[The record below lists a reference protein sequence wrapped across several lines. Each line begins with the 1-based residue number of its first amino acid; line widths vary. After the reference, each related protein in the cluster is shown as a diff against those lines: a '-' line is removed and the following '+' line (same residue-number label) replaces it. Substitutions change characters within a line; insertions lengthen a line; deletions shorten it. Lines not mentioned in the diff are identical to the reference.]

1 MTDTAGPAAAPAAGA
16 APDTAT
22 GPAAGAAPD
31 TAPAPAADTAAGTAA
46 DGPPRIAPTT
56 RVLLHDLAVRRDR
69 DEWIVGRM
77 TTRTFV
83 ALPAAGARAVELLG
97 AGLSVGRTEETL
109 RAETGEEF
117 DIADFVGD
125 LAALGFVARIGDHAV
140 PDAEPPRASL
150 PWLRPRHVRL
160 ALHPVLPLLVGAL
173 LAAAVVVLV
182 RRPYL
187 LPGYRDLLWSRH
199 GSVVLLSGA
208 AAGWTLLLAHEL
220 AHLVTA
226 RAAGV
231 PGKMRLGTRLQFLVM
246 QTDISGIELA
256 PRRHRLTAY
265 LAGIAL
271 NLSVASSLVLALA
284 LTETGTTVHR
294 LLAAAL
300 LLALLPLPFQCM
312 VFTRTDLYFVL
323 QDLTGCRDLYGDG
336 LAYARYRARRS
347 VRNVRTGRTGR
358 RGVRAGGRD
367 QDPSARL
374 PAHERRAVRLY
385 SVVLV
390 VGTAACLTF
399 MAAVTLP
406 VDVALLVRAVRGL
419 GPGHGLAGNADAVT
433 VLVVLGGVNVLWLVT
448 WWRNRRSRRSRRSHR
463 SAGAT

>member
-1 MTDTAGPAAAPAAGA
+1 MTDTAGPAADASE
-16 APDTAT
+16 
-22 GPAAGAAPD
+22 
-31 TAPAPAADTAAGTAA
+31 ADTAADASEADTAADTEADAVGADAAVSTAA
-46 DGPPRIAPTT
+46 DGPPRITPTT

-97 AGLSVGRTEETL
+97 AGLSVGRTEESL

-140 PDAEPPRASL
+140 PDADPPRASL

-160 ALHPVLPLLVGAL
+160 ALHPVIPLLVGAL
-173 LAAAVVVLV
+173 LAAAAVVLV
-182 RRPYL
+182 RRPDL

-256 PRRHRLTAY
+256 SRRHRLTAY

-271 NLSVASSLVLALA
+271 NLSVASSLVLILA
-284 LTETGTTVHR
+284 LTEPGTTAHR

-347 VRNVRTGRTGR
+347 VRSVRSMRTVRTVR
-358 RGVRAGGRD
+358 RGVGAGDRD
-367 QDPSARL
+367 DDPSARL

-448 WWRNRRSRRSRRSHR
+448 WWRNRRPRRSA
-463 SAGAT
+463 SAT

>member
-1 MTDTAGPAAAPAAGA
+1 MTDTAGPAADASEAGTSTSTGTDIDAAA
-16 APDTAT
+16 V
-22 GPAAGAAPD
+22 
-31 TAPAPAADTAAGTAA
+31 GTAA
-46 DGPPRIAPTT
+46 DGPPRITPTT

-77 TTRTFV
+77 ATRTFV

-97 AGLSVGRTEETL
+97 AGLSVGRTEESL

-160 ALHPVLPLLVGAL
+160 ALHPVLPLLVAAL

-182 RRPYL
+182 RRPDL

-284 LTETGTTVHR
+284 PTEPGTTAHR

-347 VRNVRTGRTGR
+347 VRTVRTAR
-358 RGVRAGGRD
+358 RGVRAGDRD
-367 QDPSARL
+367 DDPSARL

-406 VDVALLVRAVRGL
+406 VDIALLVRAVRGL

-448 WWRNRRSRRSRRSHR
+448 WWRNRRSRRS
-463 SAGAT
+463 AGAT

>member
-1 MTDTAGPAAAPAAGA
+1 MTDT
-16 APDTAT
+16 TA
-22 GPAAGAAPD
+22 D
-31 TAPAPAADTAAGTAA
+31 D
-46 DGPPRIAPTT
+46 PPRIGPTT
-56 RVLLHDLAVRRDR
+56 RVVLHDLAVRPDR

-77 TTRTFV
+77 ATRTFV
-83 ALPAAGARAVELLG
+83 ALPAAGARAVELLREG
-97 AGLSVGRTEETL
+97 RSVTRTEETL

-125 LAALGFVARIGDHAV
+125 LTALGFVARIGDRPV
-140 PDAEPPRASL
+140 PDVEPPRASL

-173 LAAAVVVLV
+173 LAAALVVLV
-182 RRPYL
+182 RRPDL
-187 LPGYRDLLWSRH
+187 VPGYRDLLWSRH

-208 AAGWTLLLAHEL
+208 AAGWALLLAHEL

-271 NLSVASSLVLALA
+271 NLSVASSLVLVLA
-284 LTETGTTVHR
+284 ATETGTTAHR

-336 LAYARYRARRS
+336 LAYARYRFRRA
-347 VRNVRTGRTGR
+347 VRPVR
-358 RGVRAGGRD
+358 RGPRTEAARD
-367 QDPSARL
+367 DPSSRL
-374 PAHERRAVRLY
+374 PAHERRAVRIY

-406 VDVALLVRAVRGL
+406 VDLALLARAVRGL
-419 GPGHGLAGNADAVT
+419 GPEHGLAGNADAVT

-448 WWRNRRSRRSRRSHR
+448 WWRNRRSRRSA
-463 SAGAT
+463 SAG

>member
-1 MTDTAGPAAAPAAGA
+1 MTN
-16 APDTAT
+16 
-22 GPAAGAAPD
+22 
-31 TAPAPAADTAAGTAA
+31 TAA
-46 DGPPRIAPTT
+46 DVPPRIGPTT
-56 RVLLHDLAVRRDR
+56 RVVLHDLAVRPDR

-77 TTRTFV
+77 ATRTFV
-83 ALPAAGARAVELLG
+83 ALPAAGARAVELLR
-97 AGLSVGRTEETL
+97 AGRSVARTEETL

-125 LAALGFVARIGDHAV
+125 LAALGFVARIGDRPV

-173 LAAAVVVLV
+173 LAAALAVLV
-182 RRPYL
+182 CRPDL

-208 AAGWTLLLAHEL
+208 AAGWALLLAHEL

-271 NLSVASSLVLALA
+271 NLSVASSLVLVLA
-284 LTETGTTVHR
+284 ATETGTTAHR

-336 LAYARYRARRS
+336 LAYARYRFRRAVRPVWRGPRTEAARE
-347 VRNVRTGRTGR
+347 
-358 RGVRAGGRD
+358 
-367 QDPSARL
+367 DPSTRL
-374 PAHERRAVRLY
+374 PAHERRAVRIY

-406 VDVALLVRAVRGL
+406 VDLALLVRAVRGL
-419 GPGHGLAGNADAVT
+419 GPEHGLAGNADAVT

-448 WWRNRRSRRSRRSHR
+448 WWRNRRSRRSA
-463 SAGAT
+463 SAG

>member
-1 MTDTAGPAAAPAAGA
+1 MTDTAGPAADASE
-16 APDTAT
+16 
-22 GPAAGAAPD
+22 
-31 TAPAPAADTAAGTAA
+31 ADTEADTEADAVGADAAVTTAA
-46 DGPPRIAPTT
+46 DGPPRITPTT

-97 AGLSVGRTEETL
+97 AGLSVGRTEESL

-160 ALHPVLPLLVGAL
+160 ALHPVIPLLVGAL
-173 LAAAVVVLV
+173 LAAAAVVLV
-182 RRPYL
+182 RRPDL

-271 NLSVASSLVLALA
+271 NLSVASSLVLVLA
-284 LTETGTTVHR
+284 LTETGTTAHR

-347 VRNVRTGRTGR
+347 VRSVRSVSSMRTVR
-358 RGVRAGGRD
+358 RGVGAGDRD
-367 QDPSARL
+367 DDPSARL

-448 WWRNRRSRRSRRSHR
+448 WWRNRRPRR

>member
-1 MTDTAGPAAAPAAGA
+1 MTDTAGPAADASEAGTSTSTGTDIDAAA
-16 APDTAT
+16 V
-22 GPAAGAAPD
+22 
-31 TAPAPAADTAAGTAA
+31 GTAA
-46 DGPPRIAPTT
+46 DGPPRITPTT

-77 TTRTFV
+77 ATRTFV

-97 AGLSVGRTEETL
+97 AGLSVGRTEESL

-182 RRPYL
+182 RRPDL

-284 LTETGTTVHR
+284 PTEPGTTAHR

-347 VRNVRTGRTGR
+347 VRTVRTAR
-358 RGVRAGGRD
+358 RGVRAGDRD
-367 QDPSARL
+367 DDPSARL

-406 VDVALLVRAVRGL
+406 VDIALLVRAVRGL

-448 WWRNRRSRRSRRSHR
+448 WWRNRRSRRS
-463 SAGAT
+463 AGAT

>member
-1 MTDTAGPAAAPAAGA
+1 MTDTAAE
-16 APDTAT
+16 D
-22 GPAAGAAPD
+22 
-31 TAPAPAADTAAGTAA
+31 
-46 DGPPRIAPTT
+46 PPRIGPTT
-56 RVLLHDLAVRRDR
+56 HVLLHDLAVRQDR

-77 TTRTFV
+77 ATRTFV

-97 AGLSVGRTEETL
+97 AGLSVGCTEESL

-125 LAALGFVARIGDHAV
+125 LAALGFVARIGDRPV

-160 ALHPVLPLLVGAL
+160 ALHPVLPLLVAVL
-173 LAAAVVVLV
+173 LAAAAVVLV
-182 RRPYL
+182 RRPDL

-231 PGKMRLGTRLQFLVM
+231 PGRMRLGTRLQFLVM

-271 NLSVASSLVLALA
+271 NLSVASVLLLVLAA
-284 LTETGTTVHR
+284 TETGTTAHR

-336 LAYARYRARRS
+336 LAYARYRFRRS
-347 VRNVRTGRTGR
+347 VRWI
-358 RGVRAGGRD
+358 RGVRSVRSARD
-367 QDPSARL
+367 DGPDPSARL
-374 PAHERRAVRLY
+374 PAHERRAVRVY

-406 VDVALLVRAVRGL
+406 VDIALLARAVRGL
-419 GPGHGLAGNADAVT
+419 GPGHGLADNADAVA

-448 WWRNRRSRRSRRSHR
+448 WWRNRRSRRSAR
-463 SAGAT
+463 AT

>member
-1 MTDTAGPAAAPAAGA
+1 MTDTADTAAEVADVADAADAADAAG
-16 APDTAT
+16 T
-22 GPAAGAAPD
+22 
-31 TAPAPAADTAAGTAA
+31 ADTAAATAPA
-46 DGPPRIAPTT
+46 TTDGPPPITPTT

-77 TTRTFV
+77 ATRTFV
-83 ALPAAGARAVELLG
+83 ALPAAGARAVELLRE
-97 AGLSVGRTEETL
+97 GLSVGRTEEAL

-117 DIADFVGD
+117 DIADFARD
-125 LAALGFVARIGDHAV
+125 LAALGFVARIGDRPV

-182 RRPYL
+182 RRPDL

-199 GSVVLLSGA
+199 GSVVLLTGA

-271 NLSVASSLVLALA
+271 NLSVAASLVLALA
-284 LTETGTTVHR
+284 LTETGTTAYR
-294 LLAAAL
+294 LLAAGL

-347 VRNVRTGRTGR
+347 VRALRTVR
-358 RGVRAGGRD
+358 RGGHARGGD
-367 QDPSARL
+367 DDPSARL
-374 PAHERRAVRLY
+374 PAHERRAVRIY

-406 VDVALLVRAVRGL
+406 VDIALLVRAVRGL

-448 WWRNRRSRRSRRSHR
+448 WWRNRRSRRSRG

>member
-1 MTDTAGPAAAPAAGA
+1 MTDTAGTADTTAAR
-16 APDTAT
+16 T
-22 GPAAGAAPD
+22 
-31 TAPAPAADTAAGTAA
+31 ADTAAGTAA
-46 DGPPRIAPTT
+46 DGGGSVGDTAVRTPADGPPPIAPTT

-97 AGLSVGRTEETL
+97 AGLSVRRTEESL

-125 LAALGFVARIGDHAV
+125 LAALGFVARIGDHPV

-173 LAAAVVVLV
+173 LVAAVVVLV
-182 RRPYL
+182 RRPDL

-271 NLSVASSLVLALA
+271 NLSVASSLVLALV
-284 LTETGTTVHR
+284 LTETGTTAHR

-347 VRNVRTGRTGR
+347 VRAVRSVR

-367 QDPSARL
+367 DDPSARL
-374 PAHERRAVRLY
+374 PAHERRAVRVY

-390 VGTAACLTF
+390 VGTAACLAF

-406 VDVALLVRAVRGL
+406 VDLALLVRAVRGL

-448 WWRNRRSRRSRRSHR
+448 WWRNRRSRRS
-463 SAGAT
+463 AGAT

>member
-1 MTDTAGPAAAPAAGA
+1 MTDTA
-16 APDTAT
+16 
-22 GPAAGAAPD
+22 
-31 TAPAPAADTAAGTAA
+31 ADV
-46 DGPPRIAPTT
+46 PPRIGPTT
-56 RVLLHDLAVRRDR
+56 RVVLHDLAVRPDR

-77 TTRTFV
+77 ATRTFV
-83 ALPAAGARAVELLG
+83 ALPAAGARAVELLR
-97 AGLSVGRTEETL
+97 AGRSVARTEETL

-125 LAALGFVARIGDHAV
+125 LAALGFVARIGDRPV

-173 LAAAVVVLV
+173 LVAALAVLV
-182 RRPYL
+182 CRPDL

-208 AAGWTLLLAHEL
+208 AAGWALLLAHEL

-271 NLSVASSLVLALA
+271 NLSVASSLVLVLA
-284 LTETGTTVHR
+284 ATETGTTAHR

-336 LAYARYRARRS
+336 LAYARYRFRRA
-347 VRNVRTGRTGR
+347 VRPVR
-358 RGVRAGGRD
+358 RGPRTEAARE
-367 QDPSARL
+367 DPSTRL
-374 PAHERRAVRLY
+374 PAHERRAVRIY

-406 VDVALLVRAVRGL
+406 VDLALLVRAVRGL
-419 GPGHGLAGNADAVT
+419 GPEHGLAGNADAVT

-448 WWRNRRSRRSRRSHR
+448 WWRNRRSRRSA
-463 SAGAT
+463 SAG

>member
-1 MTDTAGPAAAPAAGA
+1 MTDTAGPAA
-16 APDTAT
+16 DTSEA
-22 GPAAGAAPD
+22 D
-31 TAPAPAADTAAGTAA
+31 LAADTEAADVGADAAVGDAA
-46 DGPPRIAPTT
+46 DGPPRITPTT

-97 AGLSVGRTEETL
+97 AGLSVGRTEESL
-109 RAETGEEF
+109 RAETGEDF

-173 LAAAVVVLV
+173 LVAAAVVLV
-182 RRPYL
+182 RRPDL

-271 NLSVASSLVLALA
+271 NLSVASSLVLVLA
-284 LTETGTTVHR
+284 LTEPGTTAHR

-300 LLALLPLPFQCM
+300 LLTLLPLPFQCM

-347 VRNVRTGRTGR
+347 VRSVRSMRTVR
-358 RGVRAGGRD
+358 RGVRAGDRD
-367 QDPSARL
+367 DDPSARL

-448 WWRNRRSRRSRRSHR
+448 WWRNRRSRRSA
-463 SAGAT
+463 SAT

>member
-1 MTDTAGPAAAPAAGA
+1 MTDATAH
-16 APDTAT
+16 DV
-22 GPAAGAAPD
+22 
-31 TAPAPAADTAAGTAA
+31 
-46 DGPPRIAPTT
+46 PRIGPST
-56 RVLLHDLAVRRDR
+56 RVELHDLAVRRDR

-77 TTRTFV
+77 STRTFV

-97 AGLSVGRTEETL
+97 QGRSVARTAELL
-109 RAETGEEF
+109 REETGEEF
-117 DIADFVGD
+117 EITEFVAD
-125 LAALGFVARIGDHAV
+125 LTALGFVARIGDRPV
-140 PDAEPPRASL
+140 PDSVPAHASL
-150 PWLRPRHVRL
+150 PWLRPHHVRL
-160 ALHPVLPLLVGAL
+160 SLHPALPVLVALL

-182 RRPYL
+182 RRPDL
-187 LPGYRDLLWSRH
+187 LPGHRDLLWSPH
-199 GSVVLLSGA
+199 GSVLLLSGA

-231 PGKMRLGTRLQFLVM
+231 PGRMRLGTRLQFLVM

-271 NLSVASSLVLALA
+271 NLSVASCLLLVLAA
-284 LTETGTTVHR
+284 TDAGTTAHR

-336 LAYARYRARRS
+336 LAYARYRFRRLTRPLRPGA
-347 VRNVRTGRTGR
+347 VR
-358 RGVRAGGRD
+358 RADRAD
-367 QDPSARL
+367 DPSRRL
-374 PAHERRAVRLY
+374 PPHERRAVRLY

-390 VGTAACLTF
+390 AGTAACLAF

-406 VDVALLVRAVRGL
+406 LDIALLVGAARGL
-419 GPGHGLAGNADAVT
+419 GPEHGLAGNADALA

-448 WWRNRRSRRSRRSHR
+448 WWRNRRSR
-463 SAGAT
+463 

>member
-1 MTDTAGPAAAPAAGA
+1 MTDTTAG
-16 APDTAT
+16 
-22 GPAAGAAPD
+22 
-31 TAPAPAADTAAGTAA
+31 
-46 DGPPRIAPTT
+46 GPPRIGPAT
-56 RVLLHDLAVRRDR
+56 RVVLHDLAVRRDR

-77 TTRTFV
+77 VTRNFV

-97 AGLSVGRTEETL
+97 DGLSVARTEETL

-125 LAALGFVARIGDHAV
+125 LTALGFVARIGDRPV

-160 ALHPVLPLLVGAL
+160 ALHPALPLLVGAL
-173 LAAAVVVLV
+173 LTAAVVVLV
-182 RRPYL
+182 RRPDL

-231 PGKMRLGTRLQFLVM
+231 PGRMRLGTRLQFLVM

-271 NLSVASSLVLALA
+271 NLSVASCLVLVLAA
-284 LTETGTTVHR
+284 TEAGTTAHR

-336 LAYARYRARRS
+336 LAYARYRFRRAVRPVRRLAR
-347 VRNVRTGRTGR
+347 GK
-358 RGVRAGGRD
+358 APAHARD
-367 QDPSARL
+367 DPSTRL
-374 PAHERRAVRLY
+374 PAHERRAVRIY

-390 VGTAACLTF
+390 AGTAACLTF

-406 VDVALLVRAVRGL
+406 VDIALLVRAVRGL
-419 GPGHGLAGNADAVT
+419 GPEHGLAGNADAVT

-448 WWRNRRSRRSRRSHR
+448 WWRNRRARRARR
-463 SAGAT
+463 ATGEA

>member
-1 MTDTAGPAAAPAAGA
+1 MTDTA
-16 APDTAT
+16 
-22 GPAAGAAPD
+22 
-31 TAPAPAADTAAGTAA
+31 ADV
-46 DGPPRIAPTT
+46 PPWIGPTT
-56 RVLLHDLAVRRDR
+56 RVVLHDLAVRPDR

-77 TTRTFV
+77 ATRTFV
-83 ALPAAGARAVELLG
+83 ALPAAGARAVELLR
-97 AGLSVGRTEETL
+97 AGRSVARTEETL

-125 LAALGFVARIGDHAV
+125 LAALGFVARIGDRPV

-173 LAAAVVVLV
+173 LAAALAVLV
-182 RRPYL
+182 RRPDL

-208 AAGWTLLLAHEL
+208 AAGWALLLAHEL

-271 NLSVASSLVLALA
+271 NLSVASSLVLVLA
-284 LTETGTTVHR
+284 ATETGTTAHR

-336 LAYARYRARRS
+336 LAYARYRFRRA
-347 VRNVRTGRTGR
+347 VRPVR
-358 RGVRAGGRD
+358 RGPRTEAARE
-367 QDPSARL
+367 DPSTRL
-374 PAHERRAVRLY
+374 PAHERRAVRIY

-406 VDVALLVRAVRGL
+406 VDLALLVRAVRGL
-419 GPGHGLAGNADAVT
+419 GPEHGLAGNADAVT

-448 WWRNRRSRRSRRSHR
+448 WWRNRRSRRSA
-463 SAGAT
+463 SAG

>member
-1 MTDTAGPAAAPAAGA
+1 M
-16 APDTAT
+16 
-22 GPAAGAAPD
+22 
-31 TAPAPAADTAAGTAA
+31 
-46 DGPPRIAPTT
+46 
-56 RVLLHDLAVRRDR
+56 HDLAVRRDR

-77 TTRTFV
+77 STRTFV

-97 AGLSVGRTEETL
+97 EGCSVARTARTL

-117 DIADFVGD
+117 EVAEFVRD
-125 LAALGFVARIGDHAV
+125 LTALGFVARIGDRPV
-140 PDAEPPRASL
+140 PDATPPRASL
-150 PWLRPRHVRL
+150 PWLRPHQVRL
-160 ALHPVLPLLVGAL
+160 TLHAALPVLVGVLLT
-173 LAAAVVVLV
+173 AAVVVLF
-182 RRPYL
+182 RRPDL
-187 LPGYRDLLWSRH
+187 VPGYRDLLWSPH

-231 PGKMRLGTRLQFLVM
+231 PGRMRLGTRLQFLVM

-265 LAGIAL
+265 LSGIAL
-271 NLSVASSLVLALA
+271 NLSVASSLILA
-284 LTETGTTVHR
+284 LTLTDTSTTAHR

-336 LAYARYRARRS
+336 LAYARYRWRRL
-347 VRNVRTGRTGR
+347 
-358 RGVRAGGRD
+358 VRAPRVRPRSRRITRAD
-367 QDPSARL
+367 DPSTRL
-374 PAHERRAVRLY
+374 PPHERRAVRLY

-399 MAAVTLP
+399 MAVVTVPL
-406 VDVALLVRAVRGL
+406 DVALLVRAARGL
-419 GPGHGLAGNADAVT
+419 GPEHGLARNADAAA
-433 VLVVLGGVNVLWLVT
+433 VLVTLGGVNVLWLVT
-448 WWRNRRSRRSRRSHR
+448 WWRNRRAADRRTRR
-463 SAGAT
+463 

>member
-1 MTDTAGPAAAPAAGA
+1 MTDTAGPAADASE
-16 APDTAT
+16 
-22 GPAAGAAPD
+22 
-31 TAPAPAADTAAGTAA
+31 ADTEADTEADAVGADAAVGTAA
-46 DGPPRIAPTT
+46 DGPPRITPTT

-97 AGLSVGRTEETL
+97 AGLSVGRTEESL

-125 LAALGFVARIGDHAV
+125 LAALGFVARIGDHAM

-160 ALHPVLPLLVGAL
+160 ALHPVIPLLVGAL
-173 LAAAVVVLV
+173 LAAAAVVLV
-182 RRPYL
+182 RRPDL

-271 NLSVASSLVLALA
+271 NLSVASSLVLVLA
-284 LTETGTTVHR
+284 LTETGTTAHR

-347 VRNVRTGRTGR
+347 VRSVRSVSSMRTVRTVR
-358 RGVRAGGRD
+358 RGVGAGDRD
-367 QDPSARL
+367 DDPSARL

-448 WWRNRRSRRSRRSHR
+448 WWRNRRPRR

>member
-1 MTDTAGPAAAPAAGA
+1 MTDTAGPAADASEAGTSTSTGTDIDAAA
-16 APDTAT
+16 V
-22 GPAAGAAPD
+22 
-31 TAPAPAADTAAGTAA
+31 GTAA
-46 DGPPRIAPTT
+46 DGPPRITPTT

-77 TTRTFV
+77 ATRTFV

-97 AGLSVGRTEETL
+97 AGLSVGRTEESL

-182 RRPYL
+182 RRPDL

-220 AHLVTA
+220 AHLATA

-284 LTETGTTVHR
+284 PTEPGTTAHR

-347 VRNVRTGRTGR
+347 VRTVRTAR
-358 RGVRAGGRD
+358 RGVRAGDRD
-367 QDPSARL
+367 DDPSARL

-406 VDVALLVRAVRGL
+406 VDIALLVRAVRGL

-448 WWRNRRSRRSRRSHR
+448 WWRNRRSRRS
-463 SAGAT
+463 AGAT

>member
-1 MTDTAGPAAAPAAGA
+1 MTDTAGPAADASE
-16 APDTAT
+16 
-22 GPAAGAAPD
+22 
-31 TAPAPAADTAAGTAA
+31 ADTAADAAGADAAVSTAA
-46 DGPPRIAPTT
+46 DGPPRITPTT

-77 TTRTFV
+77 ATRTFV

-97 AGLSVGRTEETL
+97 AGLSVGRTEESL

-173 LAAAVVVLV
+173 LVAAAVVLV
-182 RRPYL
+182 RRPDL

-271 NLSVASSLVLALA
+271 NLSVASSLVLVLA
-284 LTETGTTVHR
+284 LTEPGTTAHR

-347 VRNVRTGRTGR
+347 MRSMRTVR
-358 RGVRAGGRD
+358 RGVRAGDRD
-367 QDPSARL
+367 GDPSARL

-448 WWRNRRSRRSRRSHR
+448 WWRNRRSRG
-463 SAGAT
+463 SASAA

>member
-1 MTDTAGPAAAPAAGA
+1 MTDT
-16 APDTAT
+16 TA
-22 GPAAGAAPD
+22 D
-31 TAPAPAADTAAGTAA
+31 D
-46 DGPPRIAPTT
+46 PPRIGPTT
-56 RVLLHDLAVRRDR
+56 RVVLHDLAVRPDR

-77 TTRTFV
+77 ATRTFV
-83 ALPAAGARAVELLG
+83 ALPAAGARAVELLREG
-97 AGLSVGRTEETL
+97 RSVTRTEETL

-125 LAALGFVARIGDHAV
+125 LTALGFVARIGDRPV
-140 PDAEPPRASL
+140 PDVEPPRASL

-173 LAAAVVVLV
+173 LAAALVVLV
-182 RRPYL
+182 RRPDL
-187 LPGYRDLLWSRH
+187 VPGYRDLLWSRH

-208 AAGWTLLLAHEL
+208 AAGWALLLAHEL

-271 NLSVASSLVLALA
+271 NLSVASSLVLVLA
-284 LTETGTTVHR
+284 ATETGTTAHR

-336 LAYARYRARRS
+336 LAYARYRFRRAVRQARRGP
-347 VRNVRTGRTGR
+347 RTE
-358 RGVRAGGRD
+358 AARD
-367 QDPSARL
+367 DPSSRL
-374 PAHERRAVRLY
+374 PAHERRAVRIY

-406 VDVALLVRAVRGL
+406 VDLALLARAVRGL
-419 GPGHGLAGNADAVT
+419 GPEQGLAGNADAVT

-448 WWRNRRSRRSRRSHR
+448 WWRNRRSRRSA
-463 SAGAT
+463 SAG